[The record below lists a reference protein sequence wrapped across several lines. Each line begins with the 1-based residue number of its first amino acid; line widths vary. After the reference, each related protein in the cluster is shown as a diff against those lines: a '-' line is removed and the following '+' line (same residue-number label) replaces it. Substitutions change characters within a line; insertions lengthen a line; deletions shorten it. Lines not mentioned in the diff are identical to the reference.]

1 MIKIYVFNF
10 WILIVLIFWFIYLY
24 LIINKLVERYIV
36 YNRSF
41 FIFVNLYVFCGLYM
55 LNGIIIC
62 YNCLFVFYFVVW
74 RVLVFV

>member
-10 WILIVLIFWFIYLY
+10 GILIVLIFWFIYLY
-24 LIINKLVERYIV
+24 LIINKVVERYIV

-55 LNGIIIC
+55 
-62 YNCLFVFYFVVW
+62 
-74 RVLVFV
+74 

>member
-10 WILIVLIFWFIYLY
+10 GILIVLIFWFIYLY

-36 YNRSF
+36 YNCSF

-55 LNGIIIC
+55 
-62 YNCLFVFYFVVW
+62 
-74 RVLVFV
+74 